1 MNLVTRKTC
10 IGSDPFEMVPKAVIM
25 RTSLLLNWVLR
36 FNGAGACHF
45 WHEAISH
52 SQPKVGVKGV
62 RYAEK
67 R

>member
-1 MNLVTRKTC
+1 
-10 IGSDPFEMVPKAVIM
+10 M

-45 WHEAISH
+45 WREAISH
-52 SQPKVGVKGV
+52 SQPKVGGGRV
-62 RYAEK
+62 RYVEK